1 MRVTIIPEDQ
11 KVIIDGVAH
20 EVSVQADQNIHA
32 IQWDGEKG
40 VIEYKRGGA
49 KRIDDVSIIQPWL
62 DVVQDAKVAAEAAA
76 AQPREEP
83 PKPLTVVD
91 RIIADPAELA
101 KLKTALGLI

>member
-1 MRVTIIPEDQ
+1 MRVTIIPEDS
-11 KVIIDGVAH
+11 KVIVDGVAY

-62 DVVQDAKVAAEAAA
+62 DVVQDAKLAAEAAA
-76 AQPREEP
+76 MVEE

-91 RIIADPAELA
+91 RLIADPVELA
-101 KLKTALGLI
+101 KLKAALGL